1 MIKNFIVGPLE
12 SNCYLYGDE
21 KSKKAVLIDP
31 GDEGEKIFQFVRSH
45 GWELTA
51 ILITHGHPDHLAA
64 LPYLKKQVTVPVY
77 LHREDYLFLTNFDY
91 ALVPFLEKISLKP
104 EKFFQEGEEIAA
116 GEKKLK
122 VLFTP
127 GHSPGGVCLLGE
139 GIVFTGDTLFCQ
151 SIGRT
156 DLPGGDTQKLF
167 NSIRTKLFI
176 LPEPTI
182 VYPGHGESSTIGEEK
197 KHNPFSAQIM
207 AGDVFM

>member
-31 GDEGEKIFQFVRSH
+31 GDEGKKIFQFVRSH

-64 LPYLKKQVTVPVY
+64 LPYLKKQVNVPVY
-77 LHREDYLFLTNFDY
+77 LHREDHLFLTNFDY
-91 ALVPFLEKISLKP
+91 TLVPFLEKIILKP
-104 EKFFQEGEEIAA
+104 EKFFQDGEEIAA

-127 GHSPGGVCLLGE
+127 GHSPGGICLLGE

-156 DLPGGDTQKLF
+156 DLPGGDSQKLF
-167 NSIRTKLFI
+167 NSIRTKLFN
-176 LPEPTI
+176 LPDQTI
-182 VYPGHGESSTIGEEK
+182 IYPGHGESSTIGEEK
-197 KHNPFSAQIM
+197 KHNPFSDQII
-207 AGDVFM
+207 AGSLA